1 MPIQIY
7 ILSKLIEDNTYPYKL
22 KKQLSEPIPFDQL
35 GGLTESKLY
44 YHFDSL
50 AKKGFIEPVEI
61 IKEENRPDKQVF
73 TITAKGREEL
83 PKKIYKLFE
92 TATTITEMLIG
103 LVNMKYVN
111 RDRVVQILEKKLK
124 KLLTFDEHIRD
135 IYKQMQ
141 IDKKSE
147 LLFEFV
153 NGYIT
158 TRKEQT
164 IHSLQE
170 LIVLIQQEKI

>member
-147 LLFEFV
+147 RADHSFASR
-153 NGYIT
+153 IDCT
-158 TRKEQT
+158 DSTRENIKNR
-164 IHSLQE
+164 IR
-170 LIVLIQQEKI
+170 

>member
-141 IDKKSE
+141 IDKESE

-153 NGYIT
+153 NSYIT

-170 LIVLIQQEKI
+170 LIVLIQQKKI